1 MPAPKKEN
9 EKNPSAAL
17 GMTKRERA
25 APFPFIPLRKPT
37 SAPSGH
43 LLPGEGGSMPPSR
56 IVISSESEKSFS
68 LAVKNRGEERDH
80 GKHRTPCSAGCRYV
94 KGLSRI
100 PFHPAAGVSLRPFG
114 PPPSRGKEG
123 VCRLPASSF
132 RAKARNLF
140 RLRSGKRCEERGI
153 TGNSTLPATW
163 GKEGVCRLPPPFF
176 PFKYPHRMAAGAG
189 CIFGVFGM
197 V

>member
-1 MPAPKKEN
+1 
-9 EKNPSAAL
+9 
-17 GMTKRERA
+17 
-25 APFPFIPLRKPT
+25 
-37 SAPSGH
+37 
-43 LLPGEGGSMPPSR
+43 MPPSR

-68 LAVKNRGEERDH
+68 FAVKNRGEERDH
-80 GKHRTPCSAGCRYV
+80 GKHRTPCNAGCRYV

-114 PPPSRGKEG
+114 APPSGGRREY
-123 VCRLPASSF
+123 AAF
-132 RAKARNLF
+132 
-140 RLRSGKRCEERGI
+140 
-153 TGNSTLPATW
+153 
-163 GKEGVCRLPPPFF
+163 PPHPFF

>member
-1 MPAPKKEN
+1 MYKFFFIIHACTKKGN
-9 EKNPSAAL
+9 EKDPSAAL
-17 GMTKRERA
+17 GMTIRRGL
-25 APFPFIPLRKPT
+25 PRIPFIPLRKPA

-68 LAVKNRGEERDH
+68 FAVKNRGEERDH

-100 PFHPAAGVSLRPFG
+100 PFHPAAGATLRPFG

-123 VCRLPASSF
+123 VCRLPP
-132 RAKARNLF
+132 R
-140 RLRSGKRCEERGI
+140 
-153 TGNSTLPATW
+153 
-163 GKEGVCRLPPPFF
+163 PFF

>member
-9 EKNPSAAL
+9 EKDPSAAL
-17 GMTKRERA
+17 GMTIRRG
-25 APFPFIPLRKPT
+25 PPRIPFIPLRKPT

-68 LAVKNRGEERDH
+68 FAVKNRGEARDH

-100 PFHPAAGVSLRPFG
+100 PFHPAAGANLRPFG
-114 PPPSRGKEG
+114 APPSGGR
-123 VCRLPASSF
+123 
-132 RAKARNLF
+132 
-140 RLRSGKRCEERGI
+140 
-153 TGNSTLPATW
+153 
-163 GKEGVCRLPPPFF
+163 EGVCRLPPHALF
-176 PFKYPHRMAAGAG
+176 PHLNTRTGWRPVRA
-189 CIFGVFGM
+189 VFLESSEWSSHKTIGL
-197 V
+197 